1 MKNEPSID
9 CMKIKS
15 EIQRRI
21 LAEFAGMPA
30 DEVRRV
36 QREQIERDPQLGP
49 FLARVRDVN
58 ISTSNST

>member
-1 MKNEPSID
+1 MKNELTID
-9 CMKIKS
+9 CIEVKS
-15 EIQRRI
+15 EIQRHI

-49 FLARVRDVN
+49 FLARLRE
-58 ISTSNST
+58 ISTSTSSSM

>member
-1 MKNEPSID
+1 MKENSIY
-9 CMKIKS
+9 CINLKS

-21 LAEFAGMPA
+21 VAEFAGMPA

-49 FLARVRDVN
+49 FLARVREIS
-58 ISTSNST
+58 ISTSNSM

>member
-1 MKNEPSID
+1 MKGDKSFD
-9 CMKIKS
+9 CIKLKS

-49 FLARVRDVN
+49 FLARVREVN
-58 ISTSNST
+58 VSPSKSK